1 MWRFAS
7 EVSQAKEQAPRMTRS
22 SSQTKAERARAY
34 RDRGLMKA
42 ARMMTVVNTW
52 RALETPF
59 SSAFRARAI
68 FDRLIQFNT

>member
-7 EVSQAKEQAPRMTRS
+7 EVSQAKELALRMTRS

-42 ARMMTVVNTW
+42 ARMMRVVNTW
-52 RALETPF
+52 RAYITPF
-59 SSAFRARAI
+59 TCAAPAAQSLT
-68 FDRLIQFNT
+68 D